1 MGIIDRIKRRLPIL
15 NTPAPTPTPIR
26 KVTLAPT
33 RVEEDEEREEASPRG
48 NKSVADYIDEVVKGN
63 PVVLFMKGNPQSPQ
77 CGFSAG
83 ASGILTSYGKPYAT
97 VNVLADPD
105 VREGVKS
112 YTSWPTIPQVFV
124 GGEFVGGADILKQL
138 HESGEL
144 KDLIEK
150 AQPAS

>member
-1 MGIIDRIKRRLPIL
+1 MGIIDRIKRRLPIVGG
-15 NTPAPTPTPIR
+15 APPSPPPVR

-33 RVEEDEEREEASPRG
+33 PAPDEEREEASPRG
-48 NKSVADYIDEVVKGN
+48 DKPVAAFIDEVVKGN
-63 PVVLFMKGNPQSPQ
+63 PVVIFMKGAPTAPQ
-77 CGFSAG
+77 CGFSAS
-83 ASGILTSYGKPYAT
+83 ASGILSSYGKPYAH

-138 HESGEL
+138 HDSGEL
-144 KDLIEK
+144 KAMIEK
-150 AQPAS
+150 AYPAS

>member
-48 NKSVADYIDEVVKGN
+48 NKSAADYIDEIVKGN

-77 CGFSAG
+77 CGFSA
-83 ASGILTSYGKPYAT
+83 ASSGILTSYGKPYAT